1 MKQKR
6 ERVTTSAIALDT
18 RIMAMIKAKEWKS
31 DNDYKMMTMRSEEYK
46 RSNKIKCKTK
56 RESDIRGRVI
66 YKEAKRERFC
76 SCSIYAS
83 DLFRKRR

>member
-1 MKQKR
+1 
-6 ERVTTSAIALDT
+6 VI
-18 RIMAMIKAKEWKS
+18 
-31 DNDYKMMTMRSEEYK
+31 YK
-46 RSNKIKCKTK
+46 RSKEIKCKTK

-76 SCSIYAS
+76 SGSIYAS